1 MQTTVVNLKRDHYD
15 VRICRP
21 GQWGNPFLIG
31 RDGDRGEVIEKYRQ
45 WIQTQP
51 KLLTQLPMLK
61 GKRLGCY
68 CAPLPCHGDV
78 LKEMVDEEAF
88 S

>member
-1 MQTTVVNLKRDHYD
+1 MPTTVVNLRRDFCD
-15 VRICRP
+15 VQISRP

-51 KLLTQLPMLK
+51 KLLAQLPMLK

-68 CAPLPCHGDV
+68 CAPLSCHGSI
-78 LKEMVDEEAF
+78 LIELAEALDD
-88 S
+88 